1 MGMFEWEEGAG
12 KLSLGSGGDLK
23 SEILVVGQKK
33 KKPFLSFWCMGLSG
47 VSQPLEK
54 HLSHQPGSVQHEC
67 REMIIGEG
75 LETFWHCFSAAK

>member
-12 KLSLGSGGDLK
+12 RLSLGSSGDLK

-33 KKPFLSFWCMGLSG
+33 NPFHSVWCMGLSG
-47 VSQPLEK
+47 GSQPQKK
-54 HLSHQPGSVQHEC
+54 HLSHKSGSVLHKS

-75 LETFWHCFSAAK
+75 LEMCWQCLSAAE